1 MTIASLL
8 LGLVLQNSTVAAP
21 PAAKPEDV
29 ATQDSIIKS
38 LYDVI
43 SGPAGQKRDWDRFR
57 SLFAPNGRLTA
68 VVKNSKAEWVA
79 VGMTPDDYVNRSGKV
94 IEERGF
100 FEKEVK
106 RKIDNVQGMSMAW
119 SDYESRM
126 KADDEKPFQTG
137 TNAIQM
143 YSDGKRWF
151 LLSVLWQAK

>member
-8 LGLVLQNSTVAAP
+8 LGLVLQT
-21 PAAKPEDV
+21 PAVGASPVAKPEDV
-29 ATQDSIIKS
+29 ATQDAIIKS

-43 SGPAGQKRDWDRFR
+43 SGPAGQKRNWDRFR
-57 SLFAPNGRLTA
+57 SLFAANGRLTA
-68 VVKNSKAEWVA
+68 VVKSNGEWVA

-151 LLSVLWQAK
+151 ILSVLWQAK